1 MPKKLKR
8 TLEPETAA
16 GRRPAGSRATRPPL
30 LRMVRIHD
38 LLSAGRHPN
47 CSLVARE
54 FEVSTKTIQRDVDF
68 MRDQLL
74 LPIDYDRVRHG
85 FAYTRAVAQF
95 PLITVSEG
103 ELVALL
109 VAQKAVEQYR
119 GTSFEKPL
127 HTAFQKLVSSL
138 GDEANVSLH
147 ELSEAVSFHY
157 AGVPHGQI
165 KVFEALAAAVMT
177 NQLVEFDYFSLRAR
191 KPERRRVAPYHLAC
205 ITNQW
210 YLIARDQ
217 DREDIRTF
225 ALTRVGSV
233 TKLKISFERPADFS
247 VSRMFSGS
255 FAAFE
260 TGETE
265 RVRIRFGAA
274 AARLVS
280 ERQWHK
286 SQQIRSLGQAGI
298 ELTMEVGIAPDLES
312 WILGWGDQAEV
323 IEPVALRKRIA
334 ETVRSMSAKYGRPHS

>member
-1 MPKKLKR
+1 MLKKREKFFDS
-8 TLEPETAA
+8 ESPA
-16 GRRPAGSRATRPPL
+16 GRPPAESRATRPPL

-38 LLSAGRHPN
+38 LLSAGRYPN
-47 CSLVARE
+47 CSHLARE

-68 MRDQLL
+68 MRDQLM

-85 FAYTRAVAQF
+85 FAYSRGVAQF
-95 PLITVSEG
+95 PLLTVSEG

-165 KVFEALAAAVMT
+165 KVFESLAAAVMT
-177 NQLVEFDYFSLRAR
+177 NELVEFDYFSLRAR

-233 TKLKISFERPADFS
+233 RRLKVSFERPPDFS
-247 VSRMFSGS
+247 ISKMFSGS

-260 TGETE
+260 AGETE
-265 RVRIRFGAA
+265 RVRVRFDAA

-286 SQQIRSLGQAGI
+286 SQRIRSLGQAGI
-298 ELTMEVGIAPDLES
+298 ELTMQVGIAPDLES

-323 IEPVALRKRIA
+323 IEPVALRQRIA
-334 ETVRSMSAKYGRPHS
+334 ETIRSMSVKYDQSHS